1 MLGVSR
7 EYVLQPFRAPIEL
20 SIDYAK
26 ELNEQQ
32 LAAVTAPPGPAL
44 VIAGAGSGKT
54 RTLTY
59 RVAYLLEQGIP
70 AGNMLLLTFTNK
82 AAKEMMRRVG
92 DLLGQDL
99 PELWGGTFHSI
110 GSRILRQHAPK
121 LGFERDFTILDRD
134 DAKALIKSCLAEAQ
148 IDTKATRFPKPE
160 VLAEVFS
167 LAVNTHKS
175 VEQIVGENYDYF
187 VQLTPAISDLSR
199 RYAAK
204 KRATNGMDFDDLL
217 VLWLRLLTEHA
228 DVREQ
233 YQRRFQF
240 VLVDEY
246 QDTNKLQSDL
256 IDLLAA
262 RSQNIMVVGDDAQS
276 IYAWRGANFLN
287 ILKFPERYPG
297 AQVFKIE
304 TNYRSTPE
312 ILQVANAAI
321 TANVNQ
327 FAKELAPARK
337 SGTKPALVACED
349 AGQQAAFVAQRVLQ
363 LRDEGVELNNMAVL
377 YRSHFHALE
386 LQLELTRRNIP
397 FTITSGIRFFEQAHI
412 KDVTAY
418 IKFVTNPKDE
428 LSFKRLVELLPGV
441 GGKGAD
447 KIWNQLNAE
456 RGVRSAEQGVET
468 SNIEPRTLNLERGE
482 VGEAANVELKTEHE
496 ARNTEAVSSPAARH
510 PPLLAAALQKCARA
524 VPKKAA
530 TAWAQFVAT
539 ISQLEA
545 PDIRNSAAKMIKL
558 VIDAGYDEHLKENF
572 DNHENRLD
580 DLEQLAVFAR
590 QMPNIE
596 DFLTQLAL
604 LTNVEAAD
612 DKPKNRDEEAMKL
625 STIHQAKG
633 LEFDVVFVIMLCDGL
648 FPSARSGESPEGEEE
663 ERRLFYVAV
672 TRARNELYLSYPMVR
687 RGFSGDGFEL
697 QQASRFL
704 GEIPAEL
711 LEEWNLRAY

>member
-1 MLGVSR
+1 MSRVSR
-7 EYVLQPFRAPIEL
+7 DYVLQPFRAPVEL

-32 LAAVTAPPGPAL
+32 CAAVTAPPGPAL

-70 AGNMLLLTFTNK
+70 AERMLLLTFTNK
-82 AAKEMMRRVG
+82 AAKEMMRRVA
-92 DLLGQDL
+92 DLLGHDL

-110 GSRILRQHAPK
+110 GNRVLRQHAPK
-121 LGFERDFTILDRD
+121 LGFGRDFSILDRD
-134 DAKALIKSCLAEAQ
+134 DAKALIKSCIAEAQ
-148 IDTKATRFPKPE
+148 IDVKATRFPKPE

-167 LAVNTHKS
+167 MAVNTHKS
-175 VEQIVGENYDYF
+175 VEQIVGEGYDHF
-187 VQLTPAISDLSR
+187 AQLTPAIVGLAQ
-199 RYAAK
+199 RYADK
-204 KRATNGMDFDDLL
+204 KRTTNAMDFDDLL
-217 VLWLRLLTEHA
+217 VLWLRLLQEHE

-240 VLVDEY
+240 ILVDEY

-262 RSQNIMVVGDDAQS
+262 RSKNVMVVGDDAQS
-276 IYAWRGANFLN
+276 IYAWRGANFQN

-321 TANVNQ
+321 AANIHQ

-349 AGQQAAFVAQRVLQ
+349 AGQQAAFVAQRLLQ
-363 LRDEGVELNNMAVL
+363 LREEGTDLNNMAVL

-418 IKFVTNPKDE
+418 IKFVVNPKDE
-428 LSFKRLVELLPGV
+428 LSFKRVVELLPGV
-441 GGKGAD
+441 GGKAAD
-447 KIWNQLNAE
+447 KLWSQLNAE
-456 RGVRSAEQGVET
+456 RGARSAEQDGGTFNIQHST
-468 SNIEPRTLNLERGE
+468 SNAEGDAESAVPNSKPETRNL
-482 VGEAANVELKTEHE
+482 KPPTTEH
-496 ARNTEAVSSPAARH
+496 ATRNT
-510 PPLLAAALQKCARA
+510 PPIATALQKCSKA

-545 PDIRNSAAKMIKL
+545 PDVRNSAAKMIKL
-558 VIDAGYDEHLKENF
+558 IIDAGYDDYLMENY
-572 DNHENRLD
+572 DNHDARLD

-590 QMPNIE
+590 QLPNVE

-604 LTNVEAAD
+604 LTNVEAED
-612 DKPKNRDEEAMKL
+612 DKPQNRDQESVKL

-648 FPSARSGESPEGEEE
+648 FPSARSLDIPDAEEE

-672 TRARNELYLSYPMVR
+672 TRARNELYLSYPLMR
-687 RGFSGDGFEL
+687 RGFSGDAFEL
-697 QQASRFL
+697 QQPSRFL
-704 GEIPAEL
+704 GEIPTEL
-711 LEEWNLRAY
+711 VEEWNLRGY